1 METGVETVVDA
12 NSEFLGTSCSQW
24 TVKGLPA
31 RESGLCNCRDAW
43 QTLPHSLWLL
53 RVFALPTGM
62 MGKQARLSETISE
75 PGQEPNDFDCH
86 SIEGV
91 WRDEQNN
98 TGQ

>member
-1 METGVETVVDA
+1 MKAAFAIG
-12 NSEFLGTSCSQW
+12 
-24 TVKGLPA
+24 
-31 RESGLCNCRDAW
+31 RDAW

-53 RVFALPTGM
+53 RVFALPAGM
-62 MGKQARLSETISE
+62 MGKQARLPETISE

-91 WRDEQNN
+91 WRDEQND